1 MKGKVTYNQS
11 TFSIPMRISKEFTFD
26 SAHFL
31 KEYKGKCER
40 LHGHTYRL
48 RVTVE
53 GPIQKNGLVM
63 DFHKI
68 KDVVEAQVLE
78 HLDHHNLNEVID
90 QPSAENICVWIWG
103 RLQKKIPQ
111 LAEIRVWETATSFA
125 TYNGQ

>member
-1 MKGKVTYNQS
+1 
-11 TFSIPMRISKEFTFD
+11 MRISKEFTFD

-48 RVTVE
+48 RVTID

-68 KDVVEAQVLE
+68 KTVVTTHALE

-90 QPSAENICVWIWG
+90 QPSAENICVWIWD
-103 RLQKKIPQ
+103 RLKPRIPR

-125 TYNGQ
+125 TYSGQ

>member
-1 MKGKVTYNQS
+1 MT
-11 TFSIPMRISKEFTFD
+11 MRISKEFTFD

-48 RVTVE
+48 RVTIE
-53 GPIQKNGLVM
+53 GPIKKDGLVM

-68 KDVVEAQVLE
+68 KTVVATHVLE
-78 HLDHHNLNEVID
+78 HLDHHSLNEVID

-103 RLQKKIPQ
+103 RLKSKIPQ
-111 LAEIRVWETATSFA
+111 LSEIRVWETATSFA